1 MHERTLIRTFPQTG
15 GRWVVMLLI
24 LLVVPSPVR
33 SQDAPEGEAVVWES
47 VRCEEAAEV
56 QAYLERYP
64 RGTHVAEARACLERQ
79 LGLDWAARR
88 LLQWGLTAL
97 EHAPGP
103 VDGLFG
109 PATRGA
115 IRRWQQAQ
123 GFAVTGYVTQE
134 QAEVLITRGR
144 EMTAASGEFVNSVG
158 IEFVLIGGGE
168 FQMGSPVGEVG
179 RDDDE
184 EAHRVQISQP
194 FYLGKYEV
202 TQVQWTAVMGDNPS
216 DFTACGD
223 TCPVESVSW
232 EEVGA
237 FIARLN
243 AQEGV
248 NTYRLP
254 TEAEWEYAARA
265 GTQTAI
271 YTGELTIRGARD
283 APALDAIAWYGGNS
297 AVSYAGGYDC
307 SEWLDQQYAAS
318 QCGPHPVGRKRP
330 NEFGLYDMFG
340 NVWEWVADRYE
351 IYPAGPRTDPGG
363 PSSGAYR
370 SYRGGSWG
378 ASARNCRAAN
388 RSRGVPDTRISNLG
402 FRLARTP

>member
-1 MHERTLIRTFPQTG
+1 MGKRTLTRVFPQTSG
-15 GRWVVMLLI
+15 WWVAMLLL
-24 LLVVPSPVR
+24 LLVPPSVR
-33 SQDAPEGEAVVWES
+33 SQDAAEGEAGVWES

-64 RGTHVAEARACLERQ
+64 HGAHVAEARACLERQ

-88 LLQWGLTAL
+88 LVQQGLTAL

-115 IRRWQQAQ
+115 ISRWQQAQ

-134 QAEVLITRGR
+134 QAEALIARGR
-144 EMTAASGEFVNSVG
+144 EGAAASGEFVNSVG
-158 IEFVLIGGGE
+158 IEFVLIGAGE
-168 FQMGSPVGEVG
+168 FQMGSPVGEAG
-179 RDDDE
+179 RDNDE
-184 EAHRVQISQP
+184 EAHRVRISQP

-202 TQVQWTAVMGDNPS
+202 TQAQWVAVMGENPS

-232 EEVGA
+232 AEVGA
-237 FIARLN
+237 FISRLN

-248 NTYRLP
+248 AAYRLP

-265 GTQTAI
+265 GAQTAI
-271 YTGELTIRGARD
+271 YTGELTIRGAYD
-283 APALDAIAWYGGNS
+283 APALDALAWYGGNS

-307 SEWLDQQYAAS
+307 SEWPGRQDIAL
-318 QCGPHPVGRKRP
+318 QCGPHPVGLKRP
-330 NEFGLYDMFG
+330 NGFGLYDMLG

-351 IYPAGPRTDPGG
+351 AYPAGPRTDPRG

-370 SYRGGSWG
+370 SYRGGSWD
-378 ASARNCRAAN
+378 ASARNCRVAN
-388 RSRGVPDTRISNLG
+388 RSRGVPETRISNLG